1 MQEGH
6 SGGGDHPAEYV
17 GPWSSLPD
25 GEDAAAEAAAETPP
39 TPGAAAG
46 PVQGAWAG
54 PLEGSEGPSQ
64 DSGSDPAQ
72 ASPPEPSARDTQ
84 VLFTH
89 GGQPPVQ
96 DAAPTAVQGRV
107 WTPWPADMSGSP
119 GRPGG
124 YGPAADSGRPEQP
137 GYGQP
142 GYGQPG
148 YGQPGYAQP
157 GYAQP
162 GYAQP
167 GNAQSEQPG
176 YGQPGYGQPGYGQP
190 GYAQSEQP
198 GYGQPGYGQS
208 EQPGYGQPGYGQPG
222 YGQPG
227 YGQPGYGQPG
237 YGQPGYGQPGGQGL
251 WGSPPGGGDPPGQPG
266 FGQEPPRRHGGRALV
281 YIVVAA
287 LAAGIGA
294 GAVLAI
300 NHNSPTSNS
309 SISSQQ
315 IPSPNSNASGGN
327 GTTALNEQAVANKVE
342 PGIVDINTTLKYA
355 DGTAAG
361 TGMVLSSTGLVLTNN
376 HVVDQST
383 QLTATS
389 VTTGRKY
396 TAEVVGTDPTDD
408 VALIRLVGASGLKTV
423 QVGNSSKVIL
433 GTAVLAIG
441 NAGGTGGSPTVAAGT
456 ITALDRTITASDAGS
471 NNTETLHGMLQTNAP
486 IAAGDSGGAL
496 ANSAGQVIGMN
507 TAANSQ
513 NIGGAGTSQGFAIPI
528 NTALTIAREIA
539 AGKSSAKIQIGGPP
553 FMGVAVAGSAT
564 NGSSTD
570 TNPQEQLRQLQ
581 QAANQAGGG
590 FGGGSGQQGCLTN
603 DATSPVPSRVAPVS
617 SGALVGGVFCS
628 TPASAAGIIGGDV
641 ITGVNGHT
649 VPSPSSLTAVLGKYH
664 PGDTISLSW
673 VDTGGQKHTT
683 SLTLTQGPLK

>member
-162 GYAQP
+162 G
-167 GNAQSEQPG
+167 NAQSE
-176 YGQPGYGQPGYGQP
+176 
-190 GYAQSEQP
+190 
-198 GYGQPGYGQS
+198 
-208 EQPGYGQPGYGQPG
+208 
-222 YGQPG
+222 QPG

>member
-6 SGGGDHPAEYV
+6 GGSGDQPAEYV
-17 GPWSSLPD
+17 GPWSPLPD
-25 GEDAAAEAAAETPP
+25 REDMPAQDTAEIPLSPDA
-39 TPGAAAG
+39 GASPA
-46 PVQGAWAG
+46 PGAWAG
-54 PLEGSEGPSQ
+54 PAQGAGGSPEDTGGSPQGAGSSVPGAGPDATQESQ
-64 DSGSDPAQ
+64 AQ
-72 ASPPEPSARDTQ
+72 ESWAVPPTQDTRVMPTQ
-84 VLFTH
+84 
-89 GGQPPVQ
+89 GGQQPYGPG
-96 DAAPTAVQGRV
+96 AGAPPTARESV
-107 WTPWPADMSGSP
+107 WTPPLPADVSAGP
-119 GRPGG
+119 NRPGG
-124 YGPAADSGRPEQP
+124 YSQAEQPGYGQPEQP
-137 GYGQP
+137 GYGQPGPGQP

-148 YGQPGYAQP
+148 YGQPGP
-157 GYAQP
+157 
-162 GYAQP
+162 
-167 GNAQSEQPG
+167 
-176 YGQPGYGQPGYGQP
+176 
-190 GYAQSEQP
+190 
-198 GYGQPGYGQS
+198 GQPGYGQS

-227 YGQPGYGQPG
+227 YGQPGSGQPG

-408 VALIRLVGASGLKTV
+408 VALIGLVGASGLKTV

-456 ITALDRTITASDAGS
+456 ITALGRTITPRDAGR
-471 NNTETLHGMLQTNAP
+471 NNNPTPPGVLQTKAP
-486 IAAGDSGGAL
+486 IGAGDSGGAL

>member
-6 SGGGDHPAEYV
+6 GGSGDQPAEDV
-17 GPWSSLPD
+17 GPGSPVPD
-25 GEDAAAEAAAETPP
+25 REDMPAQDTAEIPLS
-39 TPGAAAG
+39 PGAGASPA
-46 PVQGAWAG
+46 PDAWAG
-54 PLEGSEGPSQ
+54 PAQGAEGSPGGAEGPPQGAESSVPGAGPGATQESPAVPPTQ
-64 DSGSDPAQ
+64 DTRVMPAQ
-72 ASPPEPSARDTQ
+72 GSQ
-84 VLFTH
+84 
-89 GGQPPVQ
+89 QPPGP
-96 DAAPTAVQGRV
+96 DAGAPPAVQGSAWV
-107 WTPWPADMSGSP
+107 PPLPASISAGP
-119 GRPGG
+119 NRPGG
-124 YGPAADSGRPEQP
+124 YSQA
-137 GYGQP
+137 
-142 GYGQPG
+142 
-148 YGQPGYAQP
+148 
-157 GYAQP
+157 
-162 GYAQP
+162 
-167 GNAQSEQPG
+167 
-176 YGQPGYGQPGYGQP
+176 
-190 GYAQSEQP
+190 EQP

-441 NAGGTGGSPTVAAGT
+441 NAGGTGGSPTLAAGT
-456 ITALDRTITASDAGS
+456 ITAPGRTITASDAGS

-507 TAANSQ
+507 TAANTQ

-673 VDTGGQKHTT
+673 VDTGGQKH
-683 SLTLTQGPLK
+683 